1 MCKRLGVFLVFWMAG
16 VAQAQSPAYP
26 TRPIT
31 IVVTAA
37 AGGVSDVLARA
48 VGQRLAE
55 TWRQQVVIE
64 NRGGAAHMLGAASVA
79 KAAPDGHT
87 LMVAEA
93 GTFVTNPVLYDK
105 SKLPFDVDKDIAP
118 IIGLARINHALIAHP
133 TLPAGRITELIELA
147 KMNPG
152 EISYGT
158 TGIGS
163 ATHLNVARLESVAR
177 AKFLPVHYR
186 GAAPAFSDVVAGHI
200 KFMLISVSSAIQP
213 FREGKVKMLGVGSRE
228 RLQPVADVP
237 TLAEGLPGYRAGT
250 WFGLATTGGTSPDIV
265 MKINAEVTRILADPL
280 FREKFLAPQMFEPI
294 VSSPAQFSEFL
305 RAETQTWAQVI
316 GDAKLRLE

>member
-1 MCKRLGVFLVFWMAG
+1 MWRRLGVFMVLACVPG
-16 VAQAQSPAYP
+16 VAQAQSYP

-48 VGQRLAE
+48 IGQRLSG

-79 KAAPDGHT
+79 KAPPDGHT

-105 SKLPFDVDKDIAP
+105 SKLPFDVEKDIAP
-118 IIGLARINHALIAHP
+118 ITGLARINHALVAHP
-133 TLPAGRITELIELA
+133 TLPAGSIAELIELA
-147 KMNPG
+147 KRNPG

-163 ATHLNVARLESVAR
+163 ATHLNIARLESIAR

-200 KFMLISVSSAIQP
+200 KFMLISVSTAVQP
-213 FREGKVKMLGVGSRE
+213 FREGKVKMLGVGSPQ
-228 RLQPVADVP
+228 RLQQLADVP
-237 TLAEGLPGYRAGT
+237 ALAEALPGYRAGT
-250 WFGLATTGGTSPDIV
+250 WFALATTGGTPPEIV
-265 MKINAEVTRILADPL
+265 TKINAEVVRILADPE
-280 FREKFLAPQMFEPI
+280 FRQKFLAPQLFEPMA
-294 VSSPAQFSEFL
+294 SSPEQFRDFL
-305 RAETQTWAQVI
+305 KAEMRIWAQVI
-316 GDAKLRLE
+316 GEAKLKLE